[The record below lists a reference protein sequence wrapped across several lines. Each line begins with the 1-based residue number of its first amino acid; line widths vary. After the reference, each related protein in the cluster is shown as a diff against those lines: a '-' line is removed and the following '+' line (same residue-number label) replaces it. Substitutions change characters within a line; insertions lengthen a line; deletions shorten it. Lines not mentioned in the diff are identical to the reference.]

1 MNKNSNDE
9 KIISIFDSNIPR
21 KINFSSFINHVSP
34 LNLDK
39 EIRQISKFNPYD
51 TEIDNNYNNNFNRNY
66 KKKEVEKT
74 INYNDNM
81 NHILFYESNNSPDYK
96 IEEELKNSNLFIK
109 KLNNYINI
117 SSDEE
122 YHAHKNKKK
131 NIEQYFISPK
141 LNIRKN
147 NEYTKMTQYS
157 TNSQND
163 KDLYFTDLQ
172 KELKNI
178 KIKSTNYSS
187 NISYDYKDKKVKNEN
202 ILNNIYENTY
212 IEKKNKKIPTENKK
226 MKKIPILRSTIQL
239 SKTLK
244 TIDEYMELKKSKS
257 KHKHLRSKKRETI
270 HLKNTNSSLKS
281 KGNETNKKEKS
292 KSKNKEKRNKAKNK
306 NDNKNE
312 ILNEEI
318 KLKKKY
324 SNDNKSEDEKDIK
337 NEKKEKEKKQSED
350 INNKVI
356 CLEDDNISK
365 TNTQNKNSK
374 SIPKVKSNKNFF
386 FRSFLCCFGCD
397 NFDDKE
403 DENKFKIESP
413 NKNNKINNKITNTD
427 SNVNKLST
435 KKSRNKSN
443 KIKRKKKES

>member
-1 MNKNSNDE
+1 MIQKL
-9 KIISIFDSNIPR
+9 III
-21 KINFSSFINHVSP
+21 
-34 LNLDK
+34 
-39 EIRQISKFNPYD
+39 
-51 TEIDNNYNNNFNRNY
+51 NNYFNRNY

-131 NIEQYFISPK
+131 NIEQYFISPKLNISKNNEYTKKNQYSKNNNIIEQHFISPK

-292 KSKNKEKRNKAKNK
+292 KTKNKEKRNKAKNK